1 MNRILVGIAILVLG
15 SCGVRKDNDSI
26 EYTEETVDAISG
38 ATEITVETEYEDE
51 NLIVGRLVY
60 HASETILTD
69 LIHTKF
75 EVHGVVLE

>member
-38 ATEITVETEYEDE
+38 ATEITVETEYEDCWSTCISRFR
-51 NLIVGRLVY
+51 NY
-60 HASETILTD
+60 SY
-69 LIHTKF
+69 
-75 EVHGVVLE
+75 